1 MCLCLS
7 RHVQQPP
14 SKSEKV
20 LNSPALV
27 VSGLILFLS
36 LNQVPFVFCFPPTS
50 HLRWEEDKGS

>member
-7 RHVQQPP
+7 RHVQQPA

-27 VSGLILFLS
+27 VRGLILFLS

-50 HLRWEEDKGS
+50 RLRWEEDKGS